1 MNAVNLALEA
11 LKFDDGVTDKY
22 FTSSKKDLVSSPSE
36 PHEIEQ
42 ILPTSTQEDSR
53 TIEILTSESYAT
65 CVKKLATY
73 LNIPLEQVYRR
84 FPNMYAFN
92 GIIMSTLQQ
101 VMAIEQSHKQELE
114 QMAKDVVLELPEFS
128 LFKDLI
134 EEGHIKLDVALG
146 AAELQNS
153 ITEDDL
159 EQEIEEQQEELV
171 EELAL
176 ELAQDPERKLK
187 RAFHNFVTQGNALH
201 KSFLFQLASEKLS
214 RIDPTLPEKYG
225 LIMSIVHVLY
235 YGTPYMTGNILKSAE
250 GLGSEEVNGEDVKI
264 RGLIF
269 PVLVHEIVKGLFD
282 YLGQDISP
290 ETHGNETLEDE
301 YMQLMT
307 GPAIFKKL
315 MSTIPNNKI
324 KLFPI
329 IYRML
334 LQKPSE
340 QIKMILSNSG
350 EGKRII
356 DSIVI
361 DAERQHNQDES
372 QKNEEPESEQD
383 FDFSSD
389 DDDDDYGAGDE
400 WKNA

>member
-1 MNAVNLALEA
+1 MNAVNLVLEA
-11 LKFDDGVTDKY
+11 LKFGDGVTDKY
-22 FTSSKKDLVSSPSE
+22 FDASKKRLVSTPAE

-42 ILPTSTQEDSR
+42 ILPASTEEDSR
-53 TIEILTSESYAT
+53 TVEILTSESYAT

-92 GIIMSTLQQ
+92 GIIISTLQQ
-101 VMAIEQSHKQELE
+101 VMAIEQAHKQELE

-128 LFKDLI
+128 LFKELI

-159 EQEIEEQQEELV
+159 EQKIEEQQEELV
-171 EELAL
+171 EELAP

-235 YGTPYMTGNILKSAE
+235 YGTPYMTGNILKTAE

-290 ETHGNETLEDE
+290 GTHGSETLEDE
-301 YMQLMT
+301 FMQLMT

-315 MSTIPNNKI
+315 MSAVPNNKI

-334 LQKPSE
+334 LQRSPE
-340 QIKMILSNSG
+340 EIKMVLSNSG

-356 DSIVI
+356 DGIVI
-361 DAERQHNQDES
+361 DAERQHDKDEQ
-372 QKNEEPESEQD
+372 QKNAEPEQD
-383 FDFSSD
+383 YDFSFD
-389 DDDDDYGAGDE
+389 NEDEDFGEGDE

>member
-1 MNAVNLALEA
+1 MNAVNLVLEA
-11 LKFDDGVTDKY
+11 LKFGDGVTDKY
-22 FTSSKKDLVSSPSE
+22 FDPSKKRLVSTPAE

-42 ILPTSTQEDSR
+42 ILPASTQEDSR
-53 TIEILTSESYAT
+53 TIEVLTSESYAT

-101 VMAIEQSHKQELE
+101 VMAIEQTHKQELE

-128 LFKDLI
+128 LFKELI

-159 EQEIEEQQEELV
+159 EQKIEEQQEELV
-171 EELAL
+171 EELAP

-235 YGTPYMTGNILKSAE
+235 YGTPYMTGNILKTAE

-290 ETHGNETLEDE
+290 GTHGSETLEDE
-301 YMQLMT
+301 FMQLMT

-315 MSTIPNNKI
+315 MSAVPNNKI

-340 QIKMILSNSG
+340 QIKMVLSNSG

-356 DSIVI
+356 DGIVI
-361 DAERQHNQDES
+361 DAERQHNKDEQ
-372 QKNEEPESEQD
+372 QKNAEPEQD
-383 FDFSSD
+383 YDFSFD
-389 DDDDDYGAGDE
+389 NEDEDFGEGDE

>member
-1 MNAVNLALEA
+1 MNAVNLVLEA
-11 LKFDDGVTDKY
+11 LKFGDGVTDKY
-22 FTSSKKDLVSSPSE
+22 FDASKKRLVSTPAE

-42 ILPTSTQEDSR
+42 ILPASTEEDSR
-53 TIEILTSESYAT
+53 TIEVLTSESYAT

-92 GIIMSTLQQ
+92 GIIISTLQQ
-101 VMAIEQSHKQELE
+101 VMAIEQTHKQELE

-128 LFKDLI
+128 LFKELI

-153 ITEDDL
+153 ITQDDL
-159 EQEIEEQQEELV
+159 EQKIEEQQEELV
-171 EELAL
+171 EELAP

-235 YGTPYMTGNILKSAE
+235 YGTPYMTGNILKTAE

-290 ETHGNETLEDE
+290 GTHGNETLEDE
-301 YMQLMT
+301 FMQLMT
-307 GPAIFKKL
+307 GPAVFKKL
-315 MSTIPNNKI
+315 MSAVPNNKI

-334 LQKPSE
+334 LQKPAE
-340 QIKMILSNSG
+340 QIKMVLSNSG

-356 DSIVI
+356 DGIVI
-361 DAERQHNQDES
+361 DAERQHNKDEQ
-372 QKNEEPESEQD
+372 QKNAEPEQD
-383 FDFSSD
+383 YDFSFD
-389 DDDDDYGAGDE
+389 NEDEDFGEGDE

>member
-1 MNAVNLALEA
+1 
-11 LKFDDGVTDKY
+11 
-22 FTSSKKDLVSSPSE
+22 
-36 PHEIEQ
+36 
-42 ILPTSTQEDSR
+42 
-53 TIEILTSESYAT
+53 
-65 CVKKLATY
+65 
-73 LNIPLEQVYRR
+73 
-84 FPNMYAFN
+84 MYAFN
-92 GIIMSTLQQ
+92 GIIISTLQQ
-101 VMAIEQSHKQELE
+101 VMAIEQAHKQELE
-114 QMAKDVVLELPEFS
+114 QMAKDVVLELPEFF
-128 LFKDLI
+128 LFKELI

-153 ITEDDL
+153 ITQDDL
-159 EQEIEEQQEELV
+159 EQKIEEQQEELV
-171 EELAL
+171 EELAP

-235 YGTPYMTGNILKSAE
+235 YGTPYMTGNILKTAE

-290 ETHGNETLEDE
+290 GTHGSETLEDE
-301 YMQLMT
+301 FMQLMT

-315 MSTIPNNKI
+315 MSAVPNNKI

-340 QIKMILSNSG
+340 QIKMVLSNSG

-356 DSIVI
+356 DGIVI
-361 DAERQHNQDES
+361 DAERQYDKDEQ
-372 QKNEEPESEQD
+372 QKNAEPEQD
-383 FDFSSD
+383 YDFSFD
-389 DDDDDYGAGDE
+389 NEDEDFGEGDE

>member
-1 MNAVNLALEA
+1 MNAVNLVLEA
-11 LKFDDGVTDKY
+11 LKFGDGVTDKY
-22 FTSSKKDLVSSPSE
+22 FDASKKRLVSTPAE

-42 ILPTSTQEDSR
+42 ILPASTEEDSR
-53 TIEILTSESYAT
+53 TIEVLTSESYAT

-92 GIIMSTLQQ
+92 GIIISTLQQ
-101 VMAIEQSHKQELE
+101 VMAIEQAHKQELE

-128 LFKDLI
+128 LFKELI

-153 ITEDDL
+153 ITQDDL
-159 EQEIEEQQEELV
+159 EQKIEEQQEELV
-171 EELAL
+171 EELAP

-235 YGTPYMTGNILKSAE
+235 YGTPYMTGNILKTAE

-290 ETHGNETLEDE
+290 GTHGSETLEDE
-301 YMQLMT
+301 FMQLMT

-315 MSTIPNNKI
+315 MSAVPNNKI

-340 QIKMILSNSG
+340 QIKMVLSNSG

-356 DSIVI
+356 DGIVI
-361 DAERQHNQDES
+361 DAERQYDKDEQ
-372 QKNEEPESEQD
+372 QKNAEPEQD
-383 FDFSSD
+383 YDFSFD
-389 DDDDDYGAGDE
+389 NEDEDFGEGDE

>member
-1 MNAVNLALEA
+1 MNAVNLVLEA
-11 LKFDDGVTDKY
+11 LKFGDGVTDKY
-22 FTSSKKDLVSSPSE
+22 FDASKKRLVSTPAE

-42 ILPTSTQEDSR
+42 ILPASTEEDSR
-53 TIEILTSESYAT
+53 TIEVLTSEAYAT

-73 LNIPLEQVYRR
+73 LNIPLEQIYRR

-92 GIIMSTLQQ
+92 GIIISTLQQ
-101 VMAIEQSHKQELE
+101 VMAIEQAHKQELE
-114 QMAKDVVLELPEFS
+114 QMAKDVVLELPEFF
-128 LFKDLI
+128 LFKELI

-153 ITEDDL
+153 ITQDDL
-159 EQEIEEQQEELV
+159 EQKIEEQQEELV
-171 EELAL
+171 EELAP

-235 YGTPYMTGNILKSAE
+235 YGTPYMTGNILKTAE

-290 ETHGNETLEDE
+290 GTHGSETLEDE
-301 YMQLMT
+301 FMQLMT

-315 MSTIPNNKI
+315 MSAVPNNKI

-340 QIKMILSNSG
+340 QIKMVLSNSG

-356 DSIVI
+356 DGIVI
-361 DAERQHNQDES
+361 DAERQYDKDEQ
-372 QKNEEPESEQD
+372 QKNAEPEQD
-383 FDFSSD
+383 YDFSFD
-389 DDDDDYGAGDE
+389 NEDEDFGEGDE